1 MWKFFA
7 AKFIRYRH
15 QDRCKGVHSRTD
27 SRNQPLRRG
36 CRPDRGNKIRIIDKI
51 SEKLCFERGVMQET
65 LFLPSSDNKL
75 YNLHATIPYRHI
87 SCHR

>member
-15 QDRCKGVHSRTD
+15 QDRCKGVHPRTD
-27 SRNQPLRRG
+27 SRDQPLRRG

-51 SEKLCFERGVMQET
+51 SEKLCFVRVWLSNLLT
-65 LFLPSSDNKL
+65 IRLFSFNGKSRSNRASFVL
-75 YNLHATIPYRHI
+75 
-87 SCHR
+87 

>member
-27 SRNQPLRRG
+27 SRDQPLRRG
-36 CRPDRGNKIRIIDKI
+36 CRPDRGNKIRIIDNI
-51 SEKLCFERGVMQET
+51 SEKLCFVRVWLSNLLT
-65 LFLPSSDNKL
+65 IRLFSFNDKSRSNWASFVL
-75 YNLHATIPYRHI
+75 
-87 SCHR
+87 

>member
-27 SRNQPLRRG
+27 SRDQPLRRG
-36 CRPDRGNKIRIIDKI
+36 YQPDRGNKIRIIDKI
-51 SEKLCFERGVMQET
+51 SEKLCFVRVWLSNLLT
-65 LFLPSSDNKL
+65 IRLFSFNGKSRSNRASFVL
-75 YNLHATIPYRHI
+75 
-87 SCHR
+87 

>member
-27 SRNQPLRRG
+27 SRDQPLRRG
-36 CRPDRGNKIRIIDKI
+36 YQPDRGNKIRIIDKI
-51 SEKLCFERGVMQET
+51 SEKLCFVRAWLSNLLT
-65 LFLPSSDNKL
+65 IRLFSFNDKSRSNWASFVL
-75 YNLHATIPYRHI
+75 
-87 SCHR
+87 